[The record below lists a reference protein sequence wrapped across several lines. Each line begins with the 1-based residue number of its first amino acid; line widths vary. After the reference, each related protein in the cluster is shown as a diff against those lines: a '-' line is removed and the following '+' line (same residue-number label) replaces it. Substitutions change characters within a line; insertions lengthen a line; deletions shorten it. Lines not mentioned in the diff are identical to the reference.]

1 MDEIKYEEFEWNPKD
16 NEKFIPE
23 KKVKKVTFEPP
34 KESRII

>member
-23 KKVKKVTFEPP
+23 KKVKKISF
-34 KESRII
+34 